1 MIDRKN
7 RVEEEIRK
15 VVAEYIER
23 ESNRDALISVTRV
36 TLGEKM
42 NHGIIYVSVLPED
55 KETAV
60 THFLTRN
67 GAHIKKFLREKIPH
81 IRSPFLE
88 FVIDTGEKN
97 RLRIDEIS
105 REVKDDFKNEEK
117 DDTIGE

>member
-1 MIDRKN
+1 MIERRN
-7 RVEEEIRK
+7 RVEEEVRK

-42 NHGIIYVSVLPED
+42 THGIIYVSVLPES

-81 IRSPFLE
+81 MRSPFLE

-105 REVKDDFKNEEK
+105 RDVRDDFKNDEK
-117 DDTIGE
+117 DDSIEE